1 MLNEFNEALFN
12 GGGEW
17 LKLTQKGQKVS
28 GALVDAEIRDKYFN
42 GNPVLSSKGKQ
53 RKEWVLTLDVNGEQK
68 KVVAAEGG
76 QIALS
81 KAAQTFGR
89 NLTKGDIVSI
99 EVTESSVQG
108 QKGAEWAVVIS
119 EGTSAPVSV
128 ASDDVP
134 PPF

>member
-17 LKLTQKGQKVS
+17 VKLTQKGQKIS
-28 GALVDAEIRDKYFN
+28 GSLVDAEVRQKMYQ
-42 GNPVLSSKGKQ
+42 GNVVLSKKGQ
-53 RKEWVLTLDVNGEQK
+53 PRKEWVLTLDVNGEHK
-68 KVVAAEGG
+68 KVAAAEGG

-89 NLTKGDIVSI
+89 NLAQGDVVSI

-119 EGTSAPVSV
+119 EGAAPV
-128 ASDDVP
+128 AATQTDDIA